1 MIELTSLHWMFTSFI
16 LLIILTMVMR
26 RDTSLV
32 CILGIFLIGYVAK
45 GSLNQAVIGIFN
57 SFVYAINELSGT
69 ILVIS
74 LIVAMSKAL
83 LHTGVNEIMV
93 EPFAKVIRTPSMAYW
108 IIGLFM
114 MVISLFFWPSPAAA
128 LMGAVLLPVSRRVG
142 LPAMGVAVAMNL
154 FGHGIALSGD
164 WVIQGAP
171 KLTAAAAGIPV
182 QDVVNASIPL
192 VIVMG
197 LVTVSVAY
205 WMLRRD
211 MISGK
216 LSVEN
221 EAVVVSY
228 RDGIEETTAV
238 YHQLSN
244 VMKKWIAAM
253 VPILFGLDV
262 VALYMF
268 NLRGGDATALIGG
281 TSILIMIIIALVAH
295 RGKGIEKST
304 IYLLEGFKFG
314 ITVFGPII
322 PIAAFFYLGDSGFT
336 AIFGKILPLESQ
348 GLVNDLGLAMA
359 QSVSISPAIGAF
371 TIMAVGVITGLD
383 GSGFSGVSLVGSLA
397 KLFSVS
403 IGSGIGTLTALG
415 QIAAIFTGGGTL
427 VPWSLIAA
435 AAICNV
441 SPFELARRNLL
452 PVMIGLFVTTIV
464 AIVLI

>member
-1 MIELTSLHWMFTSFI
+1 MIELTSLHWIFTSFI
-16 LLIILTMVMR
+16 LLIIVTMVMR
-26 RDTSLV
+26 RDTSFI
-32 CILGIFLIGYVAK
+32 CIIGIFLMGYMAK
-45 GSLNQAVIGIFN
+45 GTLNQAVIGIFN

-83 LHTGVNEIMV
+83 LYNGINEIMV
-93 EPFAKVIRTPSMAYW
+93 EPFTKVIRTPCMAYW
-108 IIGLFM
+108 TIGLFM
-114 MVISLFFWPSPAAA
+114 MIISCFFWPSPAAA

-192 VIVMG
+192 VAVMG
-197 LVTVSVAY
+197 LVTVSIAY
-205 WMLRRD
+205 WTLRRD
-211 MISGK
+211 MAAGK
-216 LSVEN
+216 LSLEN
-221 EAVVVSY
+221 EAVVVDY
-228 RDGIEETTAV
+228 HDRIEDTSTGS
-238 YHQLSN
+238 HLSI
-244 VMKKWIAAM
+244 MTKRWIAAI
-253 VPILFGLDV
+253 VPILFVLDV
-262 VALYMF
+262 AALYIF

-281 TSILIMIIIALVAH
+281 TSILIMIVIALIAH
-295 RGKGIEKST
+295 RSEGLEITTK
-304 IYLLEGFKFG
+304 YLLEGFKFG

-336 AIFGKILPLESQ
+336 FIFGRILPQGSQ

-359 QSVSISPAIGAF
+359 QRVSISPAIGAF
-371 TIMAVGVITGLD
+371 TIMVVGVITGLD
-383 GSGFSGVSLVGSLA
+383 GSGFSGISLVGSLA

-403 IGSGIGTLTALG
+403 IGSGIETLTALG

-452 PVMIGLFVTTIV
+452 PVIIGLFVTTIV
-464 AIVLI
+464 AIFLI

>member
-1 MIELTSLHWMFTSFI
+1 MFELTSLHWIFTSFI
-16 LLIILTMVMR
+16 LLIILTMAMR
-26 RDTSLV
+26 RDTSLI
-32 CILGIFLIGYVAK
+32 CIIGIFLMGYVAT
-45 GSLNQAVIGIFN
+45 GTLNQAVIGIFN

-69 ILVIS
+69 ILIIS

-83 LHTGVNEIMV
+83 LHAGINEIMV
-93 EPFAKVIRTPSMAYW
+93 EPFARLIRTPDMAYW

-114 MVISLFFWPSPAAA
+114 MMISLFFWPSPAAA

-164 WVIQGAP
+164 LVIQGAP

-182 QDVVNASIPL
+182 QEVVNASIPL
-192 VIVMG
+192 LIVMG
-197 LVTVSVAY
+197 VVTVTTAY
-205 WMLRRD
+205 WLLKRD
-211 MISGK
+211 MALGK
-216 LSVEN
+216 LTVEN
-221 EAVVVSY
+221 ETVVVNDPSEQ
-228 RDGIEETTAV
+228 DDLLDHPA
-238 YHQLSN
+238 LSTR
-244 VMKKWIAAM
+244 MKGWIAAM

-262 VALYMF
+262 AALYTF
-268 NLRGGDATALIGG
+268 NLRGSDATALIGG
-281 TSILIMIIIALVAH
+281 TSIFIMIIISLVAH
-295 RGKGIEKST
+295 RNKGIEKT
-304 IYLLEGFKFG
+304 TAYLLEGLKFG

-336 AIFGKILPLESQ
+336 SIYGKILPLGSQ

-359 QSVSISPAIGAF
+359 QMVSISPTIGAF
-371 TIMAVGVITGLD
+371 TIMIVGIITGLD
-383 GSGFSGVSLVGSLA
+383 GSGFSGISLVGSLA

-427 VPWSLIAA
+427 IPWSVIAA

-464 AIVLI
+464 AIFLI

>member
-1 MIELTSLHWMFTSFI
+1 MFELTSLHWIFTSFI
-16 LLIILTMVMR
+16 LLIILTMAMR
-26 RDTSLV
+26 RDTSLI
-32 CILGIFLIGYVAK
+32 CIIGIFLMGYVAT
-45 GSLNQAVIGIFN
+45 GTLNQAVIGIFN

-69 ILVIS
+69 ILIIS

-83 LHTGVNEIMV
+83 LHAGVNEIMV
-93 EPFAKVIRTPSMAYW
+93 EPFARIIRTPSMAYW

-114 MVISLFFWPSPAAA
+114 MIISFFFWPSPAAA

-164 WVIQGAP
+164 LVIQGAP

-182 QDVVNASIPL
+182 QEVVNASIPL
-192 VIVMG
+192 LIVMG
-197 LVTVSVAY
+197 VVTVSAAY
-205 WMLRRD
+205 WLLKRD
-211 MISGK
+211 MALGK
-216 LSVEN
+216 LTVEN
-221 EAVVVSY
+221 ETVVVSD
-228 RDGIEETTAV
+228 RNEQEDLLIHTS
-238 YHQLSN
+238 LSA
-244 VMKKWIAAM
+244 KTKGWIAAM

-262 VALYMF
+262 AALYAF
-268 NLRGGDATALIGG
+268 NLRGSDATALIGG
-281 TSILIMIIIALVAH
+281 TSIFIMIIISLVAH
-295 RGKGIEKST
+295 RNNGIEKT
-304 IYLLEGFKFG
+304 TAYLLEGLNFG

-322 PIAAFFYLGDSGFT
+322 PIAAFFYLGDSGFIS
-336 AIFGKILPLESQ
+336 IFGKILPLGSQ

-359 QSVSISPAIGAF
+359 QMVSISPTIGAF
-371 TIMAVGVITGLD
+371 TIMIVGIITGLD
-383 GSGFSGVSLVGSLA
+383 GSGFSGISLVGSLA

-415 QIAAIFTGGGTL
+415 QIAAVFTGGGTL
-427 VPWSLIAA
+427 IPWSVIAA

-464 AIVLI
+464 AIFLI

>member
-1 MIELTSLHWMFTSFI
+1 MFELTSLHWIFTSFI
-16 LLIILTMVMR
+16 LLIILTMTMR
-26 RDTSLV
+26 RDTSLI
-32 CILGIFLIGYVAK
+32 CIIGIFLMGYVAT
-45 GSLNQAVIGIFN
+45 GTLNQAVIGIFN

-69 ILVIS
+69 ILIIS

-83 LHTGVNEIMV
+83 LHAGVNEIMV
-93 EPFAKVIRTPSMAYW
+93 EPFVRIIRTPGMAYW
-108 IIGLFM
+108 LIGLFM
-114 MVISLFFWPSPAAA
+114 MIISFFFWPSPAAA

-164 WVIQGAP
+164 LVIQGAP

-182 QDVVNASIPL
+182 QEVVSASIPL
-192 VIVMG
+192 LIVMG
-197 LVTVSVAY
+197 VVTVSAAY
-205 WMLRRD
+205 WLLKRD
-211 MISGK
+211 MALGK
-216 LSVEN
+216 LTVEN
-221 EAVVVSY
+221 ETVVVS
-228 RDGIEETTAV
+228 DPNEQEDLLIHTS
-238 YHQLSN
+238 LSA
-244 VMKKWIAAM
+244 KTKGWIAAM

-262 VALYMF
+262 AALYAF
-268 NLRGGDATALIGG
+268 NLRGSDATALIGG
-281 TSILIMIIIALVAH
+281 TSIFIMIIISLVAH
-295 RGKGIEKST
+295 RNNGIEKT
-304 IYLLEGFKFG
+304 TFYLLEGLKFG

-336 AIFGKILPLESQ
+336 SIFGKILPLGSQ

-359 QSVSISPAIGAF
+359 QMVSISPTIGAF
-371 TIMAVGVITGLD
+371 TIMIVGIITGLD
-383 GSGFSGVSLVGSLA
+383 GSGFSGISLVGSLA

-415 QIAAIFTGGGTL
+415 QIAAVFTGGGTL
-427 VPWSLIAA
+427 IPWSVIAA

-464 AIVLI
+464 AIFLI